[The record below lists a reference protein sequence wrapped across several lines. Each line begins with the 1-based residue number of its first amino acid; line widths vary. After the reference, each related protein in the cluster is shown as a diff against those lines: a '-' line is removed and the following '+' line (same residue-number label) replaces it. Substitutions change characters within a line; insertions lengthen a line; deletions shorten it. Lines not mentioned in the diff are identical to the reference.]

1 MKNIP
6 CNDLGEIYKGL
17 GDLALSERRDN
28 EEIVERLRR
37 NLRRARVRELTQRQ
51 EEVVRLYYEE
61 SMSIGEIAK
70 EMGVNRSTVYRTLE
84 RAKKKLRQFLQY
96 SF

>member
-17 GDLALSERRDN
+17 EDLALSERRDN

-51 EEVVRLYYEE
+51 EEVVHLYYEAN
-61 SMSIGEIAK
+61 MSIGEIAK